1 MSQQQE
7 ATIETQQ
14 NRNSVFKIQ
23 PPILDLTVDRYA
35 SFISWE
41 EQWEDYVLLSDYQ
54 RQTDEVKAARL
65 RYTFSAET
73 RKIYNSLSLSSE
85 EKKDPAIIL
94 QEIKKFAKGLVN
106 ETMERHQ
113 FNSRQ
118 QHEGE
123 TFDMYFTEL
132 KILITNCGF
141 CAQCL
146 DGLLRDRI
154 VGGIRSDEV
163 RKELLSERNLTLQK
177 TLEKCRSAEIAEVR
191 MESLQKEK
199 VINRVGH
206 KSTF

>member
-1 MSQQQE
+1 M
-7 ATIETQQ
+7 
-14 NRNSVFKIQ
+14 
-23 PPILDLTVDRYA
+23 DRYA
-35 SFISWE
+35 AFISWE

-85 EKKDPAIIL
+85 EKKDPAVIL
-94 QEIKKFAKGLVN
+94 REIKNFAKGLVN

-123 TFDMYFTEL
+123 TFEMYFTEL
-132 KILITNCGF
+132 KILVTNCGF
-141 CAQCL
+141 CTQCL

-154 VGGIRSDEV
+154 LGGIRSD
-163 RKELLSERNLTLQK
+163 
-177 TLEKCRSAEIAEVR
+177 
-191 MESLQKEK
+191 
-199 VINRVGH
+199 
-206 KSTF
+206 